1 MGRILCFD
9 FGLKR
14 VGVAVTD
21 ELKIIS
27 SPYDTI
33 KSEDVI
39 SFIQSYKKE
48 NDIELIVVGLPYDLK
63 GKSTDATTHTLSF
76 IKKIKSHFTHINIDT
91 YDERYTSKIAKDA
104 ILSMGK
110 NKKYRQNKSNVDK
123 ISASLILETYLQNLC
138 FHLKLY

>member
-14 VGVAVTD
+14 VVIAVTD

-33 KSEDVI
+33 NSEDVI

-48 NDIELIVVGLPYDLK
+48 NDIDLIVVGLPYDLK

-123 ISASLILETYLQNLC
+123 ISASLILQSYL
-138 FHLKLY
+138 KRKSI

>member
-9 FGLKR
+9 FGKKR
-14 VGVAVTD
+14 VGIAITD

-33 KSEDVI
+33 SPDEVI
-39 SFIQSYKKE
+39 HFIDSYSKK
-48 NDIELIVVGLPYDLK
+48 NDIELIVVGLPYDLQ
-63 GKSTDATTHTLSF
+63 GKSTDATNYTLSF
-76 IKKIKSHFTHINIDT
+76 IKNIKKHFTQIKIDT

-123 ISASLILETYLQNLC
+123 ISASLILQSYL
-138 FHLKLY
+138 KRKSI

>member
-9 FGLKR
+9 FGKKR
-14 VGVAVTD
+14 VGIAITD

-33 KSEDVI
+33 SPDEVI
-39 SFIQSYKKE
+39 HFIDSYSKK
-48 NDIELIVVGLPYDLK
+48 NDIELIVVGLPYDLQ
-63 GKSTDATTHTLSF
+63 GRSTDATNYTLSF
-76 IKKIKSHFTHINIDT
+76 IKKIKKHFTQIKIDT
-91 YDERYTSKIAKDA
+91 YDERYTSKIAKDV

-123 ISASLILETYLQNLC
+123 ISASLILQSYL
-138 FHLKLY
+138 KRKSI